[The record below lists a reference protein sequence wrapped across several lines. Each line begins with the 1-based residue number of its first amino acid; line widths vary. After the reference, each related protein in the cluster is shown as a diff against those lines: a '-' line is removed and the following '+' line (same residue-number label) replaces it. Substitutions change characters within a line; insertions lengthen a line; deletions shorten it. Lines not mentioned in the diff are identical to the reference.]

1 MLRIA
6 ICVNDKKTY
15 DLIKKLYDCISEDTI
30 KIYIFNIKDES
41 INNFNEADYD
51 KIFFVHENATES
63 IVQKIP
69 EGKFINS
76 SYIQEINPE
85 NIEYIRVDSVYTY
98 IKYKNI
104 EELYMTR
111 RSIREWQEDD
121 KYENF
126 IRINK
131 KYLVNLKYIKSIN
144 KHTVLS
150 GGEVLVTKRGYIK
163 EYNRILKEY
172 RIRKYKERMNNTQDI

>member
-1 MLRIA
+1 
-6 ICVNDKKTY
+6 
-15 DLIKKLYDCISEDTI
+15 
-30 KIYIFNIKDES
+30 
-41 INNFNEADYD
+41 
-51 KIFFVHENATES
+51 
-63 IVQKIP
+63 
-69 EGKFINS
+69 
-76 SYIQEINPE
+76 
-85 NIEYIRVDSVYTY
+85 
-98 IKYKNI
+98 
-104 EELYMTR
+104 MTR

-150 GGEVLVTKRGYIK
+150 GGKVLVTKRGYIK

-172 RIRKYKERMNNTQDI
+172 RIRKYKESIDNTQDI